1 MGELVTSMVIGPL
14 VHMVKEKASSYLLEQ
29 YKVMEGMEVQH
40 KILKRKLPAIL
51 DVISDAEK
59 QASEHREGAKA
70 WLEELKAVAYEA
82 NEVFDEFKYEALRR
96 EAKKNGHYTKLG
108 IDAVKLFPTHNRVV
122 FRYKMG
128 RKLCRIVQ
136 NIEVLVAEMN
146 AFGFK
151 FEPQSIESKEWRL
164 TDSDIFDPMNIA
176 SRSRDED
183 KKLLVS
189 ILLSQAS
196 NVKLAVLPIVGMG
209 GLGKTTL
216 AKLIYNEPEIQNHFQ
231 LMIWVC
237 VSDNFDVASVA
248 RSIVDA
254 VPKKGDKVTINENQ
268 TSALDELQKLVS
280 GQRYLLVLDDVW
292 NRDDEKW
299 RKLKKCLEHGST
311 GSAVLAT
318 TREGGVAELMHT
330 TDAYN
335 LTALNNSVI
344 KEIIDT
350 AAFRPK
356 KEIKPAELVQ
366 MDDKSLL
373 SKKKEM
379 IDQFVERRAGLPLA
393 AKALGSVLYTKT
405 SLEEWEAVLRS
416 SSICTKETGIL
427 PILKLSY
434 DNLPSHMKQ
443 CFAFCAIFPKDYEI
457 DKDKLVQLWIAN
469 GLIPE
474 IKDIR
479 LETTGEGIFN
489 ELASRS
495 FFQELKRVRFDK
507 YRSNH
512 GHCSR
517 IICKM
522 HDLMHDVA
530 TSIMGKECIAITKYP
545 TERGS
550 YSNATRHLL
559 LSCDDP
565 DNVMNDYLKKES
577 PAIQTLL
584 CAEPIFTS
592 SSLQHSAKYR
602 AVRALKLDQC
612 RSLFLL
618 QPKHLHHLRYLDLS
632 ESDIRVL
639 PDDISI
645 LYCLRTL
652 NLSDCSDLYRL
663 PKQMKYMTALCH
675 LHTHGCTSL
684 KHMPPDLGKL
694 TSLQTLTCFVAGTGS
709 GCSNVGE
716 LQHLDISGQ
725 LELRQME
732 NVNEEDARLMKL
744 ENKKLSTLSLVWNE
758 NDKEDRSYTNASDC
772 HEKVIEALKPHDEL
786 RVLNVKSCKSSSF
799 PSWIGMLKRLVEID
813 LDNCTMCQNIPQF
826 WQLQDLQVLR
836 LDGFHGLQYLCSIG
850 QNSEIPSTFPK
861 LKELK
866 LTNLKSFNRWWEIN
880 ERQEKL
886 DFPQLEKLVIKGCGE
901 LTSLPTSD
909 SNMSEPA
916 LPALK
921 ELELCD
927 LNQFERWQAAEGTQ
941 DKPPTF
947 PNLENISIVKCPEL
961 TSLPEAPKLS
971 VLDIGNGSEQML
983 LCIPRYMAS
992 LSTLRLQHEGEE
1004 TTPLTERFLIEWVD
1018 GKDNQNREYPLPVMK
1033 LVGFNVF
1040 FRSGAQAL
1048 WACFAQLKDLVIISC
1063 DGLIHWPEREF
1074 QSLVA
1079 LRTLVIQRCS
1089 KLKGFSPQALEQST
1103 SGREILLPRLESLS
1117 IHECES
1123 LVEIFNAPPSL
1134 KEMDID
1140 DNPKLESIFGQQR
1153 HGPAGPCSD
1162 NIVSAVALEPSSPAG
1177 DRFSPPESLESHSG
1191 ELPSLVQLNLHHCK
1205 SLASLPDSP
1214 QAYSS
1219 LQQLI
1224 INECPALKVLPTCL
1238 RQQLPSLKR
1247 KYLDAH
1253 HEGTQ

>member
-14 VHMVKEKASSYLLEQ
+14 VRMVKEKASSYLLEQ

-51 DVISDAEK
+51 DVFSDAEK

-82 NEVFDEFKYEALRR
+82 NGVFDEFKYEALRR

-108 IDAVKLFPTHNRVV
+108 IDA
-122 FRYKMG
+122 MG

-196 NVKLAVLPIVGMG
+196 NVKLTVLPIVGMG

-379 IDQFVERRAGLPLA
+379 IDQFVERCAGLPLT

-469 GLIPE
+469 ELIPE

-479 LETTGEGIFN
+479 LETTGE
-489 ELASRS
+489 
-495 FFQELKRVRFDK
+495 
-507 YRSNH
+507 
-512 GHCSR
+512 
-517 IICKM
+517 
-522 HDLMHDVA
+522 
-530 TSIMGKECIAITKYP
+530 
-545 TERGS
+545 
-550 YSNATRHLL
+550 
-559 LSCDDP
+559 
-565 DNVMNDYLKKES
+565 
-577 PAIQTLL
+577 
-584 CAEPIFTS
+584 
-592 SSLQHSAKYR
+592 
-602 AVRALKLDQC
+602 
-612 RSLFLL
+612 
-618 QPKHLHHLRYLDLS
+618 
-632 ESDIRVL
+632 
-639 PDDISI
+639 
-645 LYCLRTL
+645 
-652 NLSDCSDLYRL
+652 
-663 PKQMKYMTALCH
+663 
-675 LHTHGCTSL
+675 
-684 KHMPPDLGKL
+684 
-694 TSLQTLTCFVAGTGS
+694 AGTGS

-799 PSWIGMLKRLVEID
+799 PSWMGMLKRLVEID

-983 LCIPRYMAS
+983 LCIPRYMTS

-1004 TTPLTERFLIEWVD
+1004 TTPLTERCLIEWVD
-1018 GKDNQNREYPLPVMK
+1018 GKDNQNREYPLPIMK

-1134 KEMDID
+1134 KEMDIY

-1238 RQQLPSLKR
+1238 RQQLPSLKW

-1253 HEGTQ
+1253 HEGLFLV

>member
-14 VHMVKEKASSYLLEQ
+14 VRMVKEKASSYLLEQ

-108 IDAVKLFPTHNRVV
+108 IDAVKLFPTHNRVM

-128 RKLCRIVQ
+128 KKLCRIVL

-146 AFGFK
+146 SFGFK
-151 FEPQSIESKEWRL
+151 FEPQGIESKEWRL

-196 NVKLAVLPIVGMG
+196 NVKLTVLPIVGMG

-379 IDQFVERRAGLPLA
+379 IDQFVERCAGLPLA

-416 SSICTKETGIL
+416 SSICNKETGIL

-443 CFAFCAIFPKDYEI
+443 CFAFCAIFPKDYKI
-457 DKDKLVQLWIAN
+457 DMDKLVQLWIAN

-507 YRSNH
+507 YRSR
-512 GHCSR
+512 HCSR

-584 CAEPIFTS
+584 CDEPIFTS
-592 SSLQHSAKYR
+592 SSLQHSAKYK
-602 AVRALKLDQC
+602 AVRALKLYQY
-612 RSLFLL
+612 RSFFLL

-632 ESDIRVL
+632 GSYIKSL

-652 NLSDCSDLYRL
+652 NLSGCRYLCRL

-675 LHTHGCTSL
+675 LHTQGCTLL

-725 LELRQME
+725 LELRRLE
-732 NVNEEDARLMKL
+732 NVTEEDARRINL

-758 NDKEDRSYTNASDC
+758 NDKEDRSYSNAPDC

-799 PSWIGMLKRLVEID
+799 PSWMGMLKRLVEID
-813 LDNCTMCQNIPQF
+813 LDNCTMYQNIPQF

-921 ELELCD
+921 ELKLCD

-971 VLDIGNGSEQML
+971 VLDIGNGSQQL
-983 LCIPRYMAS
+983 LFCIPRYITS
-992 LSTLRLQHEGEE
+992 LSTLSLLQEGVE
-1004 TTPLTERFLIEWVD
+1004 TAPPAEHNLIEWVD
-1018 GKDNQNREYPLPVMK
+1018 DNENWKGESPLADMR
-1033 LVGFNVF
+1033 LDNFNMF
-1040 FRSGAQAL
+1040 FLSGAHAL
-1048 WACFAQLKDLVIISC
+1048 WTCFAQLIVLRICRC
-1063 DGLIHWPEREF
+1063 DVLIHWPEKEF
-1074 QSLVA
+1074 QGLVSLK
-1079 LRTLVIQRCS
+1079 TLGIRSCN
-1089 KLKGFSPQALEQST
+1089 KLKGYAQAPERST
-1103 SGREILLPRLESLS
+1103 SGGGQLLTRLESLT
-1117 IHECES
+1117 IIQCKS
-1123 LVEIFNAPPSL
+1123 LVEVFNTPPSL
-1134 KEMDID
+1134 KEMSICFC
-1140 DNPKLESIFGQQR
+1140 PKLESIFSKQR
-1153 HGPAGPCSD
+1153 RGSALIEGPCSD
-1162 NIVSAVALEPSSPAG
+1162 NIMSAPVLEQSSPAG
-1177 DRFSPPESLESHSG
+1177 DHFSPPESLESHSG
-1191 ELPSLVQLNLHHCK
+1191 ELPSLVALELWDCK

-1214 QAYSS
+1214 QPYSS
-1219 LQQLI
+1219 LQRLSI
-1224 INECPALKVLPTCL
+1224 LECPAIKVLPTCL
-1238 RQQLPSLKR
+1238 QQRLGSLEWKS
-1247 KYLDAH
+1247 LDARY
-1253 HEGTQ
+1253 EGMQ

>member
-1 MGELVTSMVIGPL
+1 M
-14 VHMVKEKASSYLLEQ
+14 
-29 YKVMEGMEVQH
+29 
-40 KILKRKLPAIL
+40 
-51 DVISDAEK
+51 
-59 QASEHREGAKA
+59 
-70 WLEELKAVAYEA
+70 
-82 NEVFDEFKYEALRR
+82 
-96 EAKKNGHYTKLG
+96 
-108 IDAVKLFPTHNRVV
+108 
-122 FRYKMG
+122 
-128 RKLCRIVQ
+128 
-136 NIEVLVAEMN
+136 
-146 AFGFK
+146 
-151 FEPQSIESKEWRL
+151 
-164 TDSDIFDPMNIA
+164 
-176 SRSRDED
+176 
-183 KKLLVS
+183 
-189 ILLSQAS
+189 
-196 NVKLAVLPIVGMG
+196 
-209 GLGKTTL
+209 
-216 AKLIYNEPEIQNHFQ
+216 
-231 LMIWVC
+231 
-237 VSDNFDVASVA
+237 
-248 RSIVDA
+248 
-254 VPKKGDKVTINENQ
+254 
-268 TSALDELQKLVS
+268 
-280 GQRYLLVLDDVW
+280 
-292 NRDDEKW
+292 
-299 RKLKKCLEHGST
+299 
-311 GSAVLAT
+311 
-318 TREGGVAELMHT
+318 
-330 TDAYN
+330 
-335 LTALNNSVI
+335 
-344 KEIIDT
+344 
-350 AAFRPK
+350 
-356 KEIKPAELVQ
+356 
-366 MDDKSLL
+366 
-373 SKKKEM
+373 
-379 IDQFVERRAGLPLA
+379 
-393 AKALGSVLYTKT
+393 
-405 SLEEWEAVLRS
+405 
-416 SSICTKETGIL
+416 
-427 PILKLSY
+427 
-434 DNLPSHMKQ
+434 
-443 CFAFCAIFPKDYEI
+443 
-457 DKDKLVQLWIAN
+457 
-469 GLIPE
+469 
-474 IKDIR
+474 
-479 LETTGEGIFN
+479 
-489 ELASRS
+489 
-495 FFQELKRVRFDK
+495 
-507 YRSNH
+507 
-512 GHCSR
+512 
-517 IICKM
+517 
-522 HDLMHDVA
+522 
-530 TSIMGKECIAITKYP
+530 
-545 TERGS
+545 
-550 YSNATRHLL
+550 
-559 LSCDDP
+559 
-565 DNVMNDYLKKES
+565 
-577 PAIQTLL
+577 
-584 CAEPIFTS
+584 
-592 SSLQHSAKYR
+592 
-602 AVRALKLDQC
+602 
-612 RSLFLL
+612 
-618 QPKHLHHLRYLDLS
+618 
-632 ESDIRVL
+632 
-639 PDDISI
+639 
-645 LYCLRTL
+645 
-652 NLSDCSDLYRL
+652 
-663 PKQMKYMTALCH
+663 
-675 LHTHGCTSL
+675 
-684 KHMPPDLGKL
+684 
-694 TSLQTLTCFVAGTGS
+694 
-709 GCSNVGE
+709 
-716 LQHLDISGQ
+716 
-725 LELRQME
+725 
-732 NVNEEDARLMKL
+732 
-744 ENKKLSTLSLVWNE
+744 
-758 NDKEDRSYTNASDC
+758 
-772 HEKVIEALKPHDEL
+772 
-786 RVLNVKSCKSSSF
+786 
-799 PSWIGMLKRLVEID
+799 
-813 LDNCTMCQNIPQF
+813 
-826 WQLQDLQVLR
+826 
-836 LDGFHGLQYLCSIG
+836 CSIG

-1205 SLASLPDSP
+1205 SLASLQDSP

-1253 HEGTQ
+1253 HEGLFLV

>member
-379 IDQFVERRAGLPLA
+379 IDQFVERCAGLPLA

-457 DKDKLVQLWIAN
+457 DKDRKWIN
-469 GLIPE
+469 P
-474 IKDIR
+474 R
-479 LETTGEGIFN
+479 N
-489 ELASRS
+489 
-495 FFQELKRVRFDK
+495 KR
-507 YRSNH
+507 
-512 GHCSR
+512 
-517 IICKM
+517 
-522 HDLMHDVA
+522 
-530 TSIMGKECIAITKYP
+530 YP
-545 TERGS
+545 
-550 YSNATRHLL
+550 
-559 LSCDDP
+559 P
-565 DNVMNDYLKKES
+565 
-577 PAIQTLL
+577 
-584 CAEPIFTS
+584 
-592 SSLQHSAKYR
+592 
-602 AVRALKLDQC
+602 
-612 RSLFLL
+612 
-618 QPKHLHHLRYLDLS
+618 
-632 ESDIRVL
+632 
-639 PDDISI
+639 
-645 LYCLRTL
+645 
-652 NLSDCSDLYRL
+652 
-663 PKQMKYMTALCH
+663 
-675 LHTHGCTSL
+675 
-684 KHMPPDLGKL
+684 
-694 TSLQTLTCFVAGTGS
+694 
-709 GCSNVGE
+709 
-716 LQHLDISGQ
+716 
-725 LELRQME
+725 
-732 NVNEEDARLMKL
+732 
-744 ENKKLSTLSLVWNE
+744 
-758 NDKEDRSYTNASDC
+758 
-772 HEKVIEALKPHDEL
+772 
-786 RVLNVKSCKSSSF
+786 
-799 PSWIGMLKRLVEID
+799 
-813 LDNCTMCQNIPQF
+813 
-826 WQLQDLQVLR
+826 
-836 LDGFHGLQYLCSIG
+836 
-850 QNSEIPSTFPK
+850 
-861 LKELK
+861 
-866 LTNLKSFNRWWEIN
+866 
-880 ERQEKL
+880 
-886 DFPQLEKLVIKGCGE
+886 
-901 LTSLPTSD
+901 
-909 SNMSEPA
+909 
-916 LPALK
+916 
-921 ELELCD
+921 
-927 LNQFERWQAAEGTQ
+927 
-941 DKPPTF
+941 
-947 PNLENISIVKCPEL
+947 
-961 TSLPEAPKLS
+961 
-971 VLDIGNGSEQML
+971 
-983 LCIPRYMAS
+983 
-992 LSTLRLQHEGEE
+992 
-1004 TTPLTERFLIEWVD
+1004 
-1018 GKDNQNREYPLPVMK
+1018 
-1033 LVGFNVF
+1033 
-1040 FRSGAQAL
+1040 
-1048 WACFAQLKDLVIISC
+1048 
-1063 DGLIHWPEREF
+1063 
-1074 QSLVA
+1074 
-1079 LRTLVIQRCS
+1079 
-1089 KLKGFSPQALEQST
+1089 
-1103 SGREILLPRLESLS
+1103 
-1117 IHECES
+1117 
-1123 LVEIFNAPPSL
+1123 
-1134 KEMDID
+1134 
-1140 DNPKLESIFGQQR
+1140 
-1153 HGPAGPCSD
+1153 
-1162 NIVSAVALEPSSPAG
+1162 
-1177 DRFSPPESLESHSG
+1177 
-1191 ELPSLVQLNLHHCK
+1191 
-1205 SLASLPDSP
+1205 
-1214 QAYSS
+1214 
-1219 LQQLI
+1219 
-1224 INECPALKVLPTCL
+1224 
-1238 RQQLPSLKR
+1238 
-1247 KYLDAH
+1247 
-1253 HEGTQ
+1253 